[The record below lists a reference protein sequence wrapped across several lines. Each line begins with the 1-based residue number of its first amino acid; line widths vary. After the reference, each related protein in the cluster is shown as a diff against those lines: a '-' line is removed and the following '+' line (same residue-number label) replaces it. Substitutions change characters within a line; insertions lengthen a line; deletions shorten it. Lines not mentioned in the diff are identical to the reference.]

1 MLAGVMILI
10 VARSVVLVPQGVAY
24 VVERMGHFDRV
35 LGPGLHILLPFVHK
49 VVDKMD
55 IGQQSLAIPAMLLTT
70 RDGVAIKVEGS
81 ARFDVTDPELAYE
94 AMEFRTALVQLVA
107 SEWMRTVETV
117 TAPDLSEALKS
128 AESRIRDGAVEWGLN
143 VMRATPTLTFGGDQP
158 TRVEPVPELVASP
171 PPPPA
176 AEAAIDDATSTSAGS
191 SFPSVFPSPPSDRIR
206 FAVASGTIAP
216 GALGLAELDGK
227 QWTVRN
233 LSASEIPRGFRCVVE
248 GQDGETLLVRCI

>member
-49 VVDKMD
+49 VVDKMA
-55 IGQQSLAIPAMLLTT
+55 IGQQSLSIPAMLLTT
-70 RDGVAIKVEGS
+70 RDGVPIKVDGS

-107 SEWMRTVETV
+107 SEWMRTVETA
-117 TAPDLSEALKS
+117 TAADVSEALKS
-128 AESRIRDGAVEWGLN
+128 AESRIRNGAVEWGLN
-143 VMRATPTLTFGGDQP
+143 VMRAAPTLTFGGDQP
-158 TRVEPVPELVASP
+158 TRVEPAPEPVALAAP
-171 PPPPA
+171 PPRA
-176 AEAAIDDATSTSAGS
+176 AEEAIATSTSAEP
-191 SFPSVFPSPPSDRIR
+191 SFSSVFPTPPRDRIS

-216 GALGLAELDGK
+216 GALGLVELDGK
-227 QWTVRN
+227 QWTARN

-248 GQDGETLLVRCI
+248 RQDGETLLVRCV

>member
-49 VVDKMD
+49 VVDKMA
-55 IGQQSLAIPAMLLTT
+55 IGQQSLSIPAMQLTT
-70 RDGVAIKVEGS
+70 RDGVAIKVGGS

-107 SEWMRTVETV
+107 SEWMRTVETA
-117 TAPDLSEALKS
+117 TAADVSEALKS
-128 AESRIRDGAVEWGLN
+128 VESRIRNGAVEWGLN

-158 TRVEPVPELVASP
+158 TRVEPAPEPVALP
-171 PPPPA
+171 APA
-176 AEAAIDDATSTSAGS
+176 AAEEAIVTSTSAEP
-191 SFPSVFPSPPSDRIR
+191 SFSSVFPTPPSDGIR

-216 GALGLAELDGK
+216 GALGLVELDGK
-227 QWTVRN
+227 QWTARN

-248 GQDGETLLVRCI
+248 RQDGETLLVRCV